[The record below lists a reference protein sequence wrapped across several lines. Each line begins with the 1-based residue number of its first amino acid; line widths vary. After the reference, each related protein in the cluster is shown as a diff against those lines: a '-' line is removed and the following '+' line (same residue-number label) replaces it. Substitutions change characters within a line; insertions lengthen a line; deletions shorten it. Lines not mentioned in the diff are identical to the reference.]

1 MPDRFYI
8 TTPIYYPNAE
18 PHLGHV
24 YTTLAT
30 DTLARY
36 HRLRGDD
43 TFFLTGTDEHGV
55 KMVKTAATNG
65 VEPRELADRVVAVF
79 ESLWKELHVT
89 NDDFIRTTS
98 ERHKQG
104 VQEIVRRLQANGDIY
119 LGSYEGW
126 YDEGQEEFVTETEA
140 KSQEYKSAVS
150 GRPLV
155 RYSEPTYFFRLS
167 KYVPAVTEHIERHPE
182 FIRPDARRNEVLSKL
197 RAGVSDLSISRA
209 TLKWGIPM
217 PHDPQHVLYVWI
229 DALSNY
235 VTALGYGTREDE
247 RFRRYWPADVHL
259 IGKEIL
265 WFHTVYWPA
274 MLMSLRLPLP
284 KQVFAHGWWTAEGKK
299 MSKSMGNFIGLEKL
313 RAVIADYGEDALR
326 YYLLRAAPFGSDL
339 DWKDTDFNA
348 AFNELANVL
357 GNLLNRNLNMLGK
370 YRGRTLPAGEPT
382 EEIDRNL
389 ASATRALP
397 QQIESA
403 YAKLELQQAC
413 LLPIE
418 LARAANGYIDATAP
432 FKLAK
437 DPAQAAR
444 LDTVLNLAAQ
454 ATKTALVALLPVL
467 PEKAAAGL
475 AQLGVTIEGRTLAD
489 LLTTPLPPGHRL
501 GEGKPLFPKVEVQK
515 GAK

>member
-1 MPDRFYI
+1 M
-8 TTPIYYPNAE
+8 
-18 PHLGHV
+18 
-24 YTTLAT
+24 
-30 DTLARY
+30 
-36 HRLRGDD
+36 
-43 TFFLTGTDEHGV
+43 
-55 KMVKTAATNG
+55 
-65 VEPRELADRVVAVF
+65 
-79 ESLWKELHVT
+79 
-89 NDDFIRTTS
+89 
-98 ERHKQG
+98 
-104 VQEIVRRLQANGDIY
+104 
-119 LGSYEGW
+119 
-126 YDEGQEEFVTETEA
+126 
-140 KSQEYKSAVS
+140 
-150 GRPLV
+150 
-155 RYSEPTYFFRLS
+155 
-167 KYVPAVTEHIERHPE
+167 
-182 FIRPDARRNEVLSKL
+182 
-197 RAGVSDLSISRA
+197 
-209 TLKWGIPM
+209 
-217 PHDPQHVLYVWI
+217 
-229 DALSNY
+229 
-235 VTALGYGTREDE
+235 
-247 RFRRYWPADVHL
+247 HL

-274 MLMSLRLPLP
+274 MLMSLGLPLP

-299 MSKSMGNFIGLEKL
+299 MSKSMGNFIDLERL

-357 GNLLNRNLNMLGK
+357 GNLLNRNLNMIGK
-370 YRGRTLPAGEPT
+370 YRDRRLPAGEPT

-389 ASATRALP
+389 AKATHALP
-397 QQIESA
+397 QQIENA

-437 DPAQAAR
+437 DPAQSAR

-475 AQLGVTIEGRTLAD
+475 AQLGVSIEGRTLTD

-501 GEGKPLFPKVEVQK
+501 GEGKPLFPKVEVPK
-515 GAK
+515 GGK